1 MFYAS
6 GSQSVGR
13 DPLVS
18 RQKILEPLVYAEIHK
33 GIALVLRISILLS
46 PIYRK
51 LCRTSRNPSSKY
63 RKWEAMYLDG
73 HFKFQIFIDADADG
87 DGLDVTRYFRERNVH
102 QPKEKK
108 YKMCLPS
115 FLWPAWVLSQ
125 LETEQEEH
133 SDMSQIRQLVMRILS
148 FSTNRNGFEKESNLL
163 AKGFVQLDKK
173 FLHASFKIAC
183 TIAKQRKAHTI
194 AENLVMLC
202 AVEMVKIMIGEKED
216 FLFKSKERYGYC
228 GYGNASAVLE
238 ICAELFCSFFQV
250 LLDN

>member
-1 MFYAS
+1 
-6 GSQSVGR
+6 
-13 DPLVS
+13 
-18 RQKILEPLVYAEIHK
+18 
-33 GIALVLRISILLS
+33 
-46 PIYRK
+46 
-51 LCRTSRNPSSKY
+51 
-63 RKWEAMYLDG
+63 
-73 HFKFQIFIDADADG
+73 
-87 DGLDVTRYFRERNVH
+87 
-102 QPKEKK
+102 
-108 YKMCLPS
+108 MCLPS

-133 SDMSQIRQLVMRILS
+133 SDMSQIRQLVVRKTFPGTCGSSRTLQTLLLHKRLLFGFMCKTEPDGMEKPLCMMCHS
-148 FSTNRNGFEKESNLL
+148 MKNGFEKESNLL